1 MKRELSFTFVL
12 LGMAATSL
20 GCHVKSDAGLKQGA
34 GATKACGK
42 DAVIDDGEDGN
53 NQVLVQDGRAGYWY
67 TFVDD
72 AGSTIEPQ
80 AGKKGGQ
87 FAMSPGGNGGSAMA
101 ARMHGKVTSG
111 GVLYA
116 GMGFNFVDP
125 KDQYDASKYGGIA
138 FYAKKGPGSTGKVR
152 LKIPDVDTD
161 PDGKVC
167 KECFNDFGATMEL
180 TDSWTRYE
188 LPFAMAT
195 QDAGW
200 GKPKPTHIN
209 PAKLYSMQWQV
220 NVPGADYDIW
230 VDDIAFVGCE

>member
-12 LGMAATSL
+12 LGLAATSL

-34 GATKACGK
+34 DATKPCGK
-42 DAVIDDGEDGN
+42 EAIIDDGEDGN

-67 TFVDD
+67 TFLDD

-101 ARMHGKVTSG
+101 ARMHGKVTTG

-125 KDQYDASKYGGIA
+125 KDQYDATKYGGVA

-167 KECFNDFGATMEL
+167 KECFNDFGAVMEL
-180 TDSWTRYE
+180 TDGWTRYE
-188 LPFAMAT
+188 LPFVMAS
-195 QDAGW
+195 QEQGW
-200 GKPKPTHIN
+200 GKPKPSHIN
-209 PAKLYSMQWQV
+209 PAKLYAMQWQV
-220 NVPGADYDIW
+220 NVPGAEYDIY
-230 VDDIAFVGCE
+230 VDDVAFVGCQ